1 MHVPQ
6 GVVKSLQVWL
16 PGNGGWVSRVKSRN
30 GRRGYGPDTLKIK
43 NEKSVDN
50 FRIRW
55 YTNRRKDLLTRNP
68 FLILE
73 VLDMKLLRITA
84 DGLPLFKEKLDIC
97 FYAQQRVSEDQK
109 DILYSLFSNIYLNPA
124 NGFIGINA
132 SGKTSVLK
140 VILLSLSI
148 LNNEPINH
156 IETKDILGNAQKAVL
171 NIFFYS
177 ESKKEICRLETI
189 ITSRQTKTEGIVYRI
204 LSESLWS
211 KQADEVITRKSLLDF
226 DGKNPVMLRSGQED
240 FLSDDVSIMIAHN
253 KKTGEKM
260 RVVNLLQFTNIN
272 VLPFSD
278 NIPAEVITYLDPTVE
293 SLRFDEKDQKTVIRL
308 KFKGKEEIVM
318 NNPIQLNNYLSS
330 GTVKG
335 MITFTLAQEVLQK
348 GGYIVVDEVE
358 NHFNKEIVTTL
369 MRFFMDSKLNK
380 NGGTLIFST
389 HYPELLDEYDRNDSI
404 YIIRNRNGITVEN
417 LSTILKR
424 NDIKKSDAYQSGF
437 LEGTTPMYDAYMR
450 LKKSIAAALK

>member
-1 MHVPQ
+1 
-6 GVVKSLQVWL
+6 
-16 PGNGGWVSRVKSRN
+16 
-30 GRRGYGPDTLKIK
+30 
-43 NEKSVDN
+43 
-50 FRIRW
+50 
-55 YTNRRKDLLTRNP
+55 
-68 FLILE
+68 
-73 VLDMKLLRITA
+73 MKLLRITA
-84 DGLPLFKEKLDIC
+84 EGLPLFKEKLDIC
-97 FYAQQRVSEDQK
+97 FYAQQRVAENQK

-140 VILLSLSI
+140 VLLLSLGVI
-148 LNNEPINH
+148 NNEPINH
-156 IETKDILGNAQKAVL
+156 IETRDILGNAEKAVL

-177 ESKKEICRLETI
+177 ELNKEICRLETM
-189 ITSRQTKTEGIVYRI
+189 ITSKQTKTEGIVYRI
-204 LSESLWS
+204 LSEKIWS
-211 KQADEVITRKSLLDF
+211 KQTDEVITRKSMLDF
-226 DGKNPVMLRSGQED
+226 DDKEPVMFRSGQED
-240 FLSDDVSIMIAHN
+240 FLSDDVSIMIARN
-253 KKTGEKM
+253 KKTGENM

-293 SLRFDEKDQKTVIRL
+293 RLEFDEKDQKTVIRL
-308 KFKGKEEIVM
+308 KFKGKDEIVM
-318 NNPIQLNNYLSS
+318 NDPIQLNNYLSS

-335 MITFTLAQEVLQK
+335 MIIFTLAQEVLQK
-348 GGYIVVDEVE
+348 GGYIVVDEIE

-404 YIIRNRNGITVEN
+404 FIIRNRDGITVEN

-437 LEGTTPMYDAYMR
+437 LEGTTSVYEAYMR
-450 LKKSIAAALK
+450 LKKSMAAALK

>member
-1 MHVPQ
+1 
-6 GVVKSLQVWL
+6 
-16 PGNGGWVSRVKSRN
+16 
-30 GRRGYGPDTLKIK
+30 
-43 NEKSVDN
+43 
-50 FRIRW
+50 
-55 YTNRRKDLLTRNP
+55 
-68 FLILE
+68 
-73 VLDMKLLRITA
+73 MKLLRITA

-140 VILLSLSI
+140 VILLSLGI

-189 ITSRQTKTEGIVYRI
+189 ITSRQTKTEGTVYSI
-204 LSESLWS
+204 LSE
-211 KQADEVITRKSLLDF
+211 KVITRKSLLDF
-226 DGKNPVMLRSGQED
+226 DGKDPVMLRSGQED